1 MNKQAMY
8 TIRKQAQAGF
18 TLIELIVV
26 IVILG
31 ILAATALPKF
41 VNLGGDARLA
51 ALNAAAGSLKTTVAL
66 ARGQTLVN
74 GGATPATVVLEGQ
87 TVNLVN
93 GYPAAD
99 ATTAVAAGLA
109 ASDYLVTVGPNATA
123 TDSLPAF
130 GANTILIQPKSA
142 STTASG
148 LTCWVSYKEA
158 TSAGGVVTAPIVVMN
173 GTVATCQ

>member
-41 VNLGGDARLA
+41 ANLGGDARA
-51 ALNAAAGSLKTTVAL
+51 ASLQAAGGSLKSVTAM
-66 ARGQTLVN
+66 AHGQFLLITS
-74 GGATPATVVLEGQ
+74 GATNTTTLEGQ
-87 TVNLVN
+87 AVALVN

-99 ATTAVAAGLA
+99 ANTATAAGLTGA
-109 ASDYLVTVGPNATA
+109 DYLVTVGPNAAA
-123 TDSLPAF
+123 TTSLPVFA
-130 GANTILIQPKSA
+130 ANTILIQPISA
-142 STTASG
+142 SSNATG
-148 LTCWVSYKEA
+148 LTCWISYKEA
-158 TSAGGVVTAPIVVMN
+158 TSAAGVITPPVITVN
-173 GTVATCQ
+173 GTATNCK